1 MLLNK
6 RQIYPGN
13 CLLSWITGGSQSG
26 PSVILFIR
34 NIQNRK
40 IRMSGSRPVFTLRP
54 KIQISWFRPYNS
66 SPLYGR
72 KSKYP
77 DSDRMIWLLSTSK
90 NPNIPIPTVWFDSSL
105 RQKIQTS
112 RFRPYNS
119 SPLYGRKPKHCD
131 SYHTTQLLSTAESKE
146 MVISTVRFKKFF
158 SASMIL

>member
-13 CLLSWITGGSQSG
+13 CLLSWITGGSQSV

-40 IRMSGSRPVFTLRP
+40 IRMAGS
-54 KIQISWFRPYNS
+54 RPYNS
-66 SPLYGR
+66 SLFYGI
-72 KSKYP
+72 KSKFL
-77 DSDRMIWLLSTSK
+77 DSDRIIRLLSTAE